1 MAVIGKLQMP
11 RSRFSASCWT
21 RTMTN
26 RGSTTSKSWQKCSIH
41 MRNYLIKPLARLS
54 VPADNPFVNTLGAY
68 PYIFSYGHRES
79 MGLTFDATGELW
91 QSEDGPRGGDE
102 VNHINKGHNYGLAAH
117 HLGPCMPNAGSDCL
131 PRGRGHGAAGSQ
143 LDAIAGSLRYR
154 ILFGQSFSTLAGEL
168 LRRQLEAERSVP
180 HHGGRRSRDAARNSA
195 ARSAPDTRYR
205 DRTGTDWCTC

>member
-41 MRNYLIKPLARLS
+41 MRNYLVKPLARRS

-79 MGLTFDATGELW
+79 MGLTFDANGERW
-91 QSEDGPRGGDE
+91 QSEDGPRGSDE
-102 VNHINKGHNYGLAAH
+102 VNHIKKGHNYGWALITWGHASQTRAAT
-117 HLGPCMPNAGSDCL
+117 AY
-131 PRGRGHGAAGSQ
+131 PRPRAWSSQ
-143 LDAIAGSLRYR
+143 
-154 ILFGQSFSTLAGEL
+154 
-168 LRRQLEAERSVP
+168 
-180 HHGGRRSRDAARNSA
+180 
-195 ARSAPDTRYR
+195 
-205 DRTGTDWCTC
+205 